1 MNLASKILKQTIHSQ
16 QTLAGPNYSKVRH
29 KPTTELRC
37 EILYLTVTSAWPCID
52 TSRWVTFVGAWS
64 QGSNEF
70 KGYPVVKYCTANLNK
85 DTLLLPKISNY
96 FTVDKLPEMTRFGT
110 NKHQLYIL
118 LSV

>member
-1 MNLASKILKQTIHSQ
+1 MLEHEVKAAMNSKGTPWLS
-16 QTLAGPNYSKVRH
+16 
-29 KPTTELRC
+29 
-37 EILYLTVTSAWPCID
+37 
-52 TSRWVTFVGAWS
+52 
-64 QGSNEF
+64 
-70 KGYPVVKYCTANLNK
+70 TANLNK